1 VTRGERRPA
10 APLLL
15 TKPLPPTGHA
25 PTGHERAGHERA
37 GHEPAQ
43 HGRAP
48 SAPPAAPAPALAA
61 AEAARARAARAV
73 GSTAAASAA
82 GGHLTGIAS
91 APPPGA
97 RPPATPGAEASR
109 LWLTSPLD
117 PPPPHRSWWRR
128 GRAPR
133 RFAILGAGFRLAVRR
148 VLLLILLASLALSG
162 QSLATIA
169 RSPGIAPFVDRG
181 VDGIDAAMERALAQE
196 ATPQRIET
204 LLRERLAEED
214 RNWLAIR
221 ALEGVAAERAIP
233 LAPDLTTALA
243 EAWEQDSGFWASAGG
258 CLACAYDPA
267 ECTLSAELLC
277 QAPMVL
283 TPFGDIAGVAK
294 EGLAYT
300 TGAEVDEINLALS
313 LVGLGATALVVA
325 SGGSSVTVKIGA
337 SVAKLARRMGLVS
350 PRLGALASD
359 ALRSGVDWA
368 RVPAVRGSDDLAAVL
383 RPDRF
388 APLVAIAGDLGRTS
402 RTLGTPSALHLLRYV
417 DDAPDARRIA
427 NAAEALG
434 PKTVGR
440 MEVLGKSRFLRAT
453 VRLSNLA
460 LELFAG
466 LIGLLLSAASLLGS
480 SLSSLA
486 MRGLRRAARG

>member
-1 VTRGERRPA
+1 MTRSERR
-10 APLLL
+10 PLLL
-15 TKPLPPTGHA
+15 TAPLLPEAAAGPSLGAPAPYPPAPKDHA
-25 PTGHERAGHERA
+25 G
-37 GHEPAQ
+37 Q
-43 HGRAP
+43 HR
-48 SAPPAAPAPALAA
+48 APPAGPAPARAA
-61 AEAARARAARAV
+61 AEAARAR
-73 GSTAAASAA
+73 TAPTEKLVPQPAPQSALQPA
-82 GGHLTGIAS
+82 LQPTAQ
-91 APPPGA
+91 PPGA
-97 RPPATPGAEASR
+97 RPPAAPGAEASR
-109 LWLTSPLD
+109 LWLTAPLD
-117 PPPPHRSWWRR
+117 PPAPRRGWWRR
-128 GRAPR
+128 RVPPR
-133 RFAILGAGFRLAVRR
+133 RFTLLGAGFRLAARR
-148 VLLLILLASLALSG
+148 LLLLILLASLVLSG

-169 RSPGIAPFVDRG
+169 RSPGIAPFIDRG
-181 VDGIDAAMERALAQE
+181 ADSIDAAMERALATE
-196 ATPQRIET
+196 ATPERIET

-221 ALEGVAAERAIP
+221 AIEGVAAERAIP
-233 LAPDLTTALA
+233 LPADLTTAMA

-267 ECTLSAELLC
+267 QCTLSAELLC
-277 QAPMVL
+277 QAPMVA
-283 TPFGDIAGVAK
+283 TPLGDIAGLAK

-325 SGGSSVTVKIGA
+325 SGGSSVTVKLGA
-337 SVAKLARRMGLVS
+337 GVAKLARRMGLVS

-368 RVPAVRGSDDLAAVL
+368 RVPAVRGTDDLAAVL

-388 APLVAIAGDLGRTS
+388 APLVAIASDLGRTS
-402 RTLGTPSALHLLRYV
+402 RTLGTTDALHLLRYV

-480 SLSSLA
+480 GLSSLA